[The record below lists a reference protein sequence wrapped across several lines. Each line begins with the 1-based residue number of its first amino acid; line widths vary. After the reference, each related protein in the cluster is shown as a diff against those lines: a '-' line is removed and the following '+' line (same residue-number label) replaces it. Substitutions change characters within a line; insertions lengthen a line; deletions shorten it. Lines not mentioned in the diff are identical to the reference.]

1 MKLKSDGRNFEL
13 KGKYIDLWERKGEQI
28 LLLTQA
34 WNYDHAV
41 NFGDQLKFADVPS
54 VIIAYEAHLP
64 VDNPVRFEL
73 AALNRLMEKS
83 ITEHDAKIWSQFYAN
98 DASWLYTGN
107 SLVQG
112 RKSLDHFFGAHVK
125 EMPIFEKLDVRNER
139 IDDLGNYVIV
149 YASHIAIIRNVDFSG
164 VFTGKDLAVWRREP
178 NGSLK
183 IFKHIGTYD

>member
-1 MKLKSDGRNFEL
+1 
-13 KGKYIDLWERKGEQI
+13 GKYIDLWERKGEQI

-34 WNYDHAV
+34 WNYEHAV
-41 NFGDQLKFADVPS
+41 NFGDQVKFADVPS

-112 RKSLDHFFGAHVK
+112 RKCFLELMLKRCRYLKSW
-125 EMPIFEKLDVRNER
+125 M
-139 IDDLGNYVIV
+139 YVMIELMIWV
-149 YASHIAIIRNVDFSG
+149 I
-164 VFTGKDLAVWRREP
+164 T
-178 NGSLK
+178 
-183 IFKHIGTYD
+183 